1 MTTQQQNI
9 IDSLVAEFNKINT
22 PTPSGFARI
31 GEALD
36 KCNEWDCLVSG
47 VTASNARFEEL
58 REQMIE
64 TDYNR
69 LVEECRLG
77 GIDVRIHKSNDAIYI
92 DNHHGYN
99 HYTDNK
105 IAIRYE
111 FFVKMHVSDTRKSVN
126 EIKSIKLRSSHTYG
140 DCQYSSIDKL
150 FENDLFFNAWT
161 KLIEIS
167 RK

>member
-22 PTPSGFARI
+22 PIHNGFARI

-36 KCNEWDCLVSG
+36 KCDEWATLYAG
-47 VTASNARFEEL
+47 VQASNERFEYL

-64 TDYNR
+64 TDFER
-69 LVEECRLG
+69 LLEECRLAG
-77 GIDVRIHKSNDAIYI
+77 VELKIEQHSDHIKI
-92 DNHHGYN
+92 DNYSPYSRG
-99 HYTDNK
+99 TDN
-105 IAIRYE
+105 AVYIRYK
-111 FFVKMHVSDTRKSVN
+111 FARYYHASGTG
-126 EIKSIKLRSSHTYG
+126 KSIYENKAIIYQSHQAIG
-140 DCQYSSIDKL
+140 DGEFTSIEGLFQDDK
-150 FENDLFFNAWT
+150 FFRAWT